1 MSLQELRFQM
11 ALNGGSTNGV
21 IPKQLT
27 PEELAAKKKA
37 QEELMEKLKLA
48 SDTLSKTDN
57 LQLNGKK
64 NKQNREVRLNALTEY
79 FKNGGF
85 GLTEKEAKEFAEF
98 ALKDEQ
104 AEQRVEHTRLYFDKD
119 KYNANKKQD
128 KQEGFEAE
136 YIKNKT
142 VRKAILARPEL
153 FFEQNPDGSF
163 KLDEKGQMIF
173 SQAKYNNTLLE
184 HTGDY
189 RMELSERANLAS
201 EMDVKKR
208 HAKKMAKYGNFDYEK
223 DRTWLYRAAGILAGT
238 GLGVLTGGLL
248 GNFTHTNVDINAL
261 TQAIDSETSEL
272 LGEKLKDIHI
282 SKSNLKRY
290 AAVGGLSSLLPSIA
304 LSMFIKDRGKSSIMQ
319 TTAENIVH
327 NGVASVKGE
336 DNKKMVSGI
345 LELMDAAG
353 LKDEQKIRLI
363 EITQGI
369 ASGKHTTERE
379 LAVLGK
385 EMKAILTLPPEKDE
399 KDVKPEPDSTKPDPT
414 KPDPT
419 KPAPTKPDPVQTE
432 PAIVY
437 GKRIQPRTETTTKT
451 EDIFQ
456 YHHTAGEYWAGI
468 AKEMYG
474 VDDATAYKLGK
485 ELKKRHG
492 FAPSSADMPKIV
504 NIPKELL
511 GHKRKYDNEDD
522 VKRIRS
528 TEASS
533 GRQRATS
540 SFQPKKTTETSTVYD
555 GSVSRTTNP
564 GKDNAQ
570 TESKQVK
577 TGMEEQEAKTWYETA
592 WQTIK
597 EAPEKIAKL
606 FE

>member
-11 ALNGGSTNGV
+11 ALNGGNTNGV
-21 IPKQLT
+21 IQKQLT

-64 NKQNREVRLNALTEY
+64 NKQNREIRLNALTDY

-85 GLTEKEAKEFAEF
+85 GLSEKEAKEFAEF

-104 AEQRVEHTRLYFDKD
+104 AEERVEHTKLYFNKD
-119 KYNANKKQD
+119 LYEKNKKAD
-128 KQEGFEAE
+128 EEAGFEAK
-136 YIKNKT
+136 YIKKKA

-153 FFEQNPDGSF
+153 FFEQNQDGSF

-385 EMKAILTLPPEKDE
+385 EMKAILTLPPEKDK

-414 KPDPT
+414 KPVPTKPDPT
-419 KPAPTKPDPVQTE
+419 KPNPTKPDPVQTE

-492 FAPSSADMPKIV
+492 FAPLSADMPKIV

-511 GHKRKYDNEDD
+511 GHTRKYDNEDE

-528 TEASS
+528 TEPSD

-540 SFQPKKTTETSTVYD
+540 SFKPKTQTVETQVYD
-555 GSVSRTTNP
+555 GYVSKQEGNNQP
-564 GKDNAQ
+564 
-570 TESKQVK
+570 EEKQVK
-577 TGMEEQEAKTWYETA
+577 TGMKEQEAKKWYENLIPDA
-592 WQTIK
+592 IK
-597 EAPEKIAKL
+597 KF